1 MRVSTK
7 KKKRKKKKRK
17 TLKKRVSLKLKK
29 RKVLRKKRKKRK
41 DKFQKLEKDLKE
53 KYLKE
58 LLRKGQTK
66 GFITETEILAYF
78 PRIEEDWNLL
88 EKLFDLCYQKG
99 IKIVKSKEYLE
110 VVDKE
115 AFQKDLEEILTS
127 LPEEEITDA
136 VQIYLRKI
144 SEFPLLTPE
153 EEKNLSR
160 LIEKGDESAKRRMME
175 GNLRLVVS
183 IAKRYIGRSRNLS
196 FMDLIQE
203 GNIGLAKAVEKFD
216 WKKGFKFSTY
226 ATWWIR
232 QAITRALADY
242 SRTIRIPVHMVE
254 LLAKY
259 SQTKRDLEE
268 ELGREPTI
276 EEIATEMN
284 LEIDKVKILQ
294 RIAQETISLETPIIG
309 SDRETTIGDFV
320 KDVKNL
326 TPDQIAAR
334 KVLREHIKEILDSL
348 TERERKILIMRFGLE
363 DGVVHTLEEV
373 GRAFGVTRERIRQI
387 EAKALEKIKSH
398 KSIEKL
404 TEY

>member
-1 MRVSTK
+1 MKNSTK
-7 KKKRKKKKRK
+7 KKKIKKEKRK
-17 TLKKRVSLKLKK
+17 HLKKRVNSKLKK
-29 RKVLRKKRKKRK
+29 TKVIRKKKK
-41 DKFQKLEKDLKE
+41 DKFQKLEADLKE
-53 KYLKE
+53 KYLSE

-88 EKLFDLCYQKG
+88 EKLFDLCYQRG
-99 IKIVKSKEYLE
+99 IKIVRSKEYLE
-110 VVDKE
+110 ITDKKT
-115 AFQKDLEEILTS
+115 FQKDLEEVLTS
-127 LPEEEITDA
+127 LPEEELTDA
-136 VQIYLRKI
+136 IQIYLRKI
-144 SEFPLLTPE
+144 SEIPLLTAE
-153 EEKNLSR
+153 EERNLSR

-259 SQTKRDLEE
+259 TQTKRELQE
-268 ELGREPTI
+268 ELTREPLI
-276 EEIATEMN
+276 EEIATEMG
-284 LEIDKVKILQ
+284 LEIEKVKILQ

-320 KDVKNL
+320 KDAKNL

-363 DGVVHTLEEV
+363 DGITHTLEEV
-373 GRAFGVTRERIRQI
+373 GEAFGVTRERIRQI

-398 KSIEKL
+398 KSLGKL

>member
-1 MRVSTK
+1 MRNSTK
-7 KKKRKKKKRK
+7 KKKIKKEKKKGSKKRASSKLKKIKVIRKKK
-17 TLKKRVSLKLKK
+17 
-29 RKVLRKKRKKRK
+29 K
-41 DKFQKLEKDLKE
+41 DKFQKLEADLKE
-53 KYLKE
+53 KYLDE
-58 LLRKGQTK
+58 LLRKGRTK
-66 GFITETEILAYF
+66 GFVTETEILAYF
-78 PRIEEDWNLL
+78 PRIEEDWGLL
-88 EKLFDLCYQKG
+88 EKLFDLCYQRG
-99 IKIVKSKEYLE
+99 IKIVRSKEYLE
-110 VVDKE
+110 ITDKKT
-115 AFQKDLEEILTS
+115 FQKDLEEVLTS
-127 LPEEEITDA
+127 LPEEELTDA
-136 VQIYLRKI
+136 IQIYLRKI
-144 SEFPLLTPE
+144 SEIPLLTAE

-259 SQTKRDLEE
+259 TQTKRELQE
-268 ELGREPTI
+268 ELTREPLI
-276 EEIATEMN
+276 EEIATEMG
-284 LEIDKVKILQ
+284 LEIEKVKILQ

-320 KDVKNL
+320 KDAKNL

-363 DGVVHTLEEV
+363 DGITHTLEEV
-373 GRAFGVTRERIRQI
+373 GEAFGVTRERIRQI

-398 KSIEKL
+398 KSLGKL

>member
-1 MRVSTK
+1 MKNSTK
-7 KKKRKKKKRK
+7 KKKIKKEKRK
-17 TLKKRVSLKLKK
+17 HLKKRVNSKLKK
-29 RKVLRKKRKKRK
+29 TKVIRKKKE
-41 DKFQKLEKDLKE
+41 DKFQKLEADLKE
-53 KYLKE
+53 RYLSE

-88 EKLFDLCYQKG
+88 EKLFDLCYQRG
-99 IKIVKSKEYLE
+99 IKIVRSKEYLE
-110 VVDKE
+110 ITDKKT
-115 AFQKDLEEILTS
+115 FQKDLEEVLTS
-127 LPEEEITDA
+127 LPEEELTDA
-136 VQIYLRKI
+136 IQIYLRKI
-144 SEFPLLTPE
+144 SEIPLLTAE

-259 SQTKRDLEE
+259 TQTKRELQE
-268 ELGREPTI
+268 ELTREPLI
-276 EEIATEMN
+276 EEIATEMG
-284 LEIDKVKILQ
+284 LEIEKVKILQ

-320 KDVKNL
+320 KDAKNL

-363 DGVVHTLEEV
+363 DGITHTLEEV
-373 GRAFGVTRERIRQI
+373 GEAFGVTRERIRQI

-398 KSIEKL
+398 KSLGKL

>member
-1 MRVSTK
+1 MKNSTK
-7 KKKRKKKKRK
+7 KKKIKREKRK
-17 TLKKRVSLKLKK
+17 HLKKRVNSKLKK
-29 RKVLRKKRKKRK
+29 TKVIRKKKK
-41 DKFQKLEKDLKE
+41 DKFQKLEADLKE
-53 KYLKE
+53 RYLSE

-88 EKLFDLCYQKG
+88 EKLFDLCYQRG
-99 IKIVKSKEYLE
+99 IKIVRSKEYLE
-110 VVDKE
+110 ITDKKT
-115 AFQKDLEEILTS
+115 FQKDLEEVLTS
-127 LPEEEITDA
+127 LPEEELTDA
-136 VQIYLRKI
+136 IQIYLRKI
-144 SEFPLLTPE
+144 SEIPLLTAE
-153 EEKNLSR
+153 EERNLSR

-259 SQTKRDLEE
+259 TQTKRELQE
-268 ELGREPTI
+268 ELTREPLI
-276 EEIATEMN
+276 EEIATEMG
-284 LEIDKVKILQ
+284 LEIEKVKILQ

-320 KDVKNL
+320 KDAKNL

-363 DGVVHTLEEV
+363 DGITHTLEEV
-373 GRAFGVTRERIRQI
+373 GEAFGVTRERIRQI

-398 KSIEKL
+398 KSLGKL

>member
-1 MRVSTK
+1 MKNSTK
-7 KKKRKKKKRK
+7 KKKIKKEKRK
-17 TLKKRVSLKLKK
+17 HLKKRVNSKLKK
-29 RKVLRKKRKKRK
+29 TKVIRKKKE
-41 DKFQKLEKDLKE
+41 DKFQKLEADLKE
-53 KYLKE
+53 RYLSE

-88 EKLFDLCYQKG
+88 EKLFDLCYQRG
-99 IKIVKSKEYLE
+99 IKIVRSKEYLE
-110 VVDKE
+110 ITDKKT
-115 AFQKDLEEILTS
+115 FQKDLEEVLTS
-127 LPEEEITDA
+127 LPEEELTDA
-136 VQIYLRKI
+136 IQIYLRKI
-144 SEFPLLTPE
+144 SEIPLLTAE

-259 SQTKRDLEE
+259 TQTKRELQE
-268 ELGREPTI
+268 ELTREPLI
-276 EEIATEMN
+276 EEIATEMG
-284 LEIDKVKILQ
+284 LEIEKVKILQ

-320 KDVKNL
+320 KDAKNL

-363 DGVVHTLEEV
+363 DGITHTLEEV
-373 GRAFGVTRERIRQI
+373 GETFGVTRERIRQI

-398 KSIEKL
+398 KSLGKL

>member
-1 MRVSTK
+1 MKVSTK

-17 TLKKRVSLKLKK
+17 TLKKRVSLKSKK
-29 RKVLRKKRKKRK
+29 RKVLRKKRKKRE

-88 EKLFDLCYQKG
+88 EKLFDLCYQRG

>member
-1 MRVSTK
+1 MKNSTK
-7 KKKRKKKKRK
+7 KKKIKREKRK
-17 TLKKRVSLKLKK
+17 HLKKRVNSKLKK
-29 RKVLRKKRKKRK
+29 AKVIRKKKK
-41 DKFQKLEKDLKE
+41 DKFQKLEADLKE
-53 KYLKE
+53 KYLSE

-88 EKLFDLCYQKG
+88 EKLFDLCYQRG
-99 IKIVKSKEYLE
+99 IKIVRSKEYLE
-110 VVDKE
+110 ITDKKT
-115 AFQKDLEEILTS
+115 FQKDLEEVLTS
-127 LPEEEITDA
+127 LPEEELTDA
-136 VQIYLRKI
+136 IQIYLRKI
-144 SEFPLLTPE
+144 SEIPLLTAE
-153 EEKNLSR
+153 EERNLSR

-259 SQTKRDLEE
+259 TQTKRELQE
-268 ELGREPTI
+268 ELTREPLI
-276 EEIATEMN
+276 EEIATEMG
-284 LEIDKVKILQ
+284 LEIEKVKILQ

-320 KDVKNL
+320 KDAKNL

-363 DGVVHTLEEV
+363 DGITHTLEEV
-373 GRAFGVTRERIRQI
+373 GEAFGVTRERIRQI

-398 KSIEKL
+398 KSLGKL

>member
-1 MRVSTK
+1 MKNSTK
-7 KKKRKKKKRK
+7 KKKIKEEKRK
-17 TLKKRVSLKLKK
+17 HLKKRVNSKLKK
-29 RKVLRKKRKKRK
+29 TKVIRKKKE
-41 DKFQKLEKDLKE
+41 DKFQKLEADLKE
-53 KYLKE
+53 RYLSE

-88 EKLFDLCYQKG
+88 EKLFDLCYQRG
-99 IKIVKSKEYLE
+99 IKIVRSKEYLE
-110 VVDKE
+110 ITDKKT
-115 AFQKDLEEILTS
+115 FQKDLEEVLTS
-127 LPEEEITDA
+127 LPEEELTDA
-136 VQIYLRKI
+136 IQIYLRKI
-144 SEFPLLTPE
+144 SEIPLLTAE

-259 SQTKRDLEE
+259 TQTKRELQE
-268 ELGREPTI
+268 ELTREPLI
-276 EEIATEMN
+276 EEIATEMG
-284 LEIDKVKILQ
+284 LEIEKVKILQ

-320 KDVKNL
+320 KDAKNL

-363 DGVVHTLEEV
+363 DGITHTLEEV
-373 GRAFGVTRERIRQI
+373 GEAFGVTRERIRQI

-398 KSIEKL
+398 KSLGKL

>member
-1 MRVSTK
+1 MKNSTK
-7 KKKRKKKKRK
+7 KKKIKREKRK
-17 TLKKRVSLKLKK
+17 HLKKRVNSKLKK
-29 RKVLRKKRKKRK
+29 TKVIRKKKE
-41 DKFQKLEKDLKE
+41 DKFQKLEADLKE
-53 KYLKE
+53 RYLSE

-88 EKLFDLCYQKG
+88 EKLFDLCYQRG
-99 IKIVKSKEYLE
+99 IKIVRSKEYLE
-110 VVDKE
+110 ITDKKT
-115 AFQKDLEEILTS
+115 FQKDLEEVLTS
-127 LPEEEITDA
+127 LPEEELTDA
-136 VQIYLRKI
+136 IQIYLRKI
-144 SEFPLLTPE
+144 SEIPLLTAE

-259 SQTKRDLEE
+259 TQTKRELQE
-268 ELGREPTI
+268 ELTREPLI
-276 EEIATEMN
+276 EEIATEMG
-284 LEIDKVKILQ
+284 LEIEKVKILQ

-320 KDVKNL
+320 KDAKNL

-363 DGVVHTLEEV
+363 DGITHTLEEV
-373 GRAFGVTRERIRQI
+373 GEAFGVTRERIRQI

-398 KSIEKL
+398 KSLGKL

>member
-1 MRVSTK
+1 MKKVK
-7 KKKRKKKKRK
+7 KKKKEKKENKKASKKKA
-17 TLKKRVSLKLKK
+17 SLKLKK
-29 RKVLRKKRKKRK
+29 KREEKK
-41 DKFQKLEKDLKE
+41 KFKELEKELKE
-53 KYLKE
+53 KYLEE
-58 LLRKGQTK
+58 LLRKGKTK

-88 EKLFDLCYQKG
+88 ERLFDRCEEEG
-99 IKIVKSKEYLE
+99 VKIVKSKEYLE
-110 VVDKE
+110 VSDKE
-115 AFQKDLEEILTS
+115 TFQKDLEEILAS
-127 LPEEEITDA
+127 LPEEELTDA
-136 VQIYLRKI
+136 VQLYFRKI
-144 SEFPLLTPE
+144 SEIPLLTAE
-153 EEKNLSR
+153 EEKKLAR
-160 LIEKGDESAKRRMME
+160 LIEKGDENAKRRMME

-216 WKKGFKFSTY
+216 WRKGYKFSTY

-232 QAITRALADY
+232 QAITRALADH
-242 SRTIRIPVHMVE
+242 SRTIRIPVHMIE

-259 SQTKRDLEE
+259 TQTKRQLQE
-268 ELGREPTI
+268 ELGREPLI
-276 EEIATEMN
+276 EEIATEMGLN
-284 LEIDKVKILQ
+284 VEKVKILQ

-320 KDVKNL
+320 PDGK
-326 TPDQIAAR
+326 TPSPEQIAAR

-348 TERERKILIMRFGLE
+348 NERERKILIMRFGLE

-373 GRAFGVTRERIRQI
+373 GKVFGITRERVRQI
-387 EAKALEKIKSH
+387 EAKALEKIRSH
-398 KSIEKL
+398 QNLKKL

>member
-1 MRVSTK
+1 MKNSTK
-7 KKKRKKKKRK
+7 KKKIKREKRK
-17 TLKKRVSLKLKK
+17 HLKKRVNSKLKK
-29 RKVLRKKRKKRK
+29 TKVIRKKKK
-41 DKFQKLEKDLKE
+41 DKFQKLEADLKE
-53 KYLKE
+53 RYLSE

-88 EKLFDLCYQKG
+88 EKLFDLCYQRG
-99 IKIVKSKEYLE
+99 IKIVRSKEYLE
-110 VVDKE
+110 ITDKKT
-115 AFQKDLEEILTS
+115 FQKDLEEVLTS
-127 LPEEEITDA
+127 LPEEELTDA
-136 VQIYLRKI
+136 IQIYLRKI
-144 SEFPLLTPE
+144 SEIPLLTAE

-259 SQTKRDLEE
+259 TQTKRELQE
-268 ELGREPTI
+268 ELTREPLI
-276 EEIATEMN
+276 EEIATEMG
-284 LEIDKVKILQ
+284 LEIEKVKILQ

-320 KDVKNL
+320 KDAKNL

-363 DGVVHTLEEV
+363 DGITHTLEEV
-373 GRAFGVTRERIRQI
+373 GEAFGVTRERIRQI

-398 KSIEKL
+398 KSLGKL

>member
-1 MRVSTK
+1 MGKVK
-7 KKKRKKKKRK
+7 KKKKEKKKN
-17 TLKKRVSLKLKK
+17 KKASKKKASLKLKK
-29 RKVLRKKRKKRK
+29 KREERKKFK
-41 DKFQKLEKDLKE
+41 QLEKELKE
-53 KYLKE
+53 KYLEE
-58 LLRKGQTK
+58 LLRKGKTK

-88 EKLFDLCYQKG
+88 EKLFDRCEAEG
-99 IKIVKSKEYLE
+99 VKIVKSKEYLE
-110 VVDKE
+110 VSDKE
-115 AFQKDLEEILTS
+115 TFQKDLEEILAS
-127 LPEEEITDA
+127 LPEEELTDA
-136 VQIYLRKI
+136 VQLYFRKI
-144 SEFPLLTPE
+144 SEIPLLTAE
-153 EEKNLSR
+153 EEKKLAR
-160 LIEKGDESAKRRMME
+160 LIEKGDENAKRRMME

-216 WKKGFKFSTY
+216 WRKGYKFSTY

-232 QAITRALADY
+232 QAITRALADH
-242 SRTIRIPVHMVE
+242 SRTIRIPVHMIE

-259 SQTKRDLEE
+259 TQTKRQLQE
-268 ELGREPTI
+268 ELGREPLI

-284 LEIDKVKILQ
+284 LSIEKVKILQ
-294 RIAQETISLETPIIG
+294 RIAQETISLETPING

-320 KDVKNL
+320 ADAK
-326 TPDQIAAR
+326 TPSPEQIAAR

-348 TERERKILIMRFGLE
+348 NERERKILIMRFGLE

-373 GRAFGVTRERIRQI
+373 GKVFGITRERVRQI
-387 EAKALEKIKSH
+387 EAKALEKIRSH
-398 KSIEKL
+398 QNLKKL